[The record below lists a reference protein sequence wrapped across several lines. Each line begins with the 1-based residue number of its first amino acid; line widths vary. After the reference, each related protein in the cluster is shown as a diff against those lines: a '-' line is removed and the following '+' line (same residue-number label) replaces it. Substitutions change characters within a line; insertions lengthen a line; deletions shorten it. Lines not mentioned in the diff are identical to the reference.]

1 MSRIATGICVVLL
14 TAAVGIY
21 VLEHDGS
28 STANRS
34 DDPKLLRLMIGG
46 EPGTNGTKTAAAKG
60 SPAASPSTSKTPQ
73 NAAAEKRDSWR
84 PPEPELRHKVKKGDN
99 PSKIAMEYLGKSDKA
114 TIDRILKA
122 NNLKRPQDL
131 KIDSVLKIPVERF
144 ESFVADGRT
153 TLAYV
158 AKRMYKDEKLLSPL
172 RHANPTLPS
181 DPNAKIPVGVTVF
194 VPR

>member
-21 VLEHDGS
+21 ILERDGS
-28 STANRS
+28 PTANHS

-46 EPGTNGTKTAAAKG
+46 EPGASGSKPATATG
-60 SPAASPSTSKTPQ
+60 SHDASPSTTPNPQ
-73 NAAAEKRDSWR
+73 DSAAKGRDPWR

-122 NNLKRPQDL
+122 NKLKRPQDL
-131 KIDSVLKIPVERF
+131 KVDSVLKIPVERF
-144 ESFVADGRT
+144 ESFVADGRA

-172 RHANPTLPS
+172 RHANPTLPT
-181 DPNAKIPVGVTVF
+181 DPNAKIPFGVTVF